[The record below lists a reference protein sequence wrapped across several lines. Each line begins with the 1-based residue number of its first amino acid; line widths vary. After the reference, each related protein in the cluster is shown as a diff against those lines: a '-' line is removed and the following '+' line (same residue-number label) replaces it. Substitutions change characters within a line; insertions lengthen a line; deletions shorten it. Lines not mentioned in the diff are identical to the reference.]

1 MDPAAR
7 RLTLLPLAA
16 ATFFVVS
23 GGPYGLEEIV
33 LGHGYGRTVALL
45 GVLPLLW
52 SLPVALMVGELASA
66 LPRTGGYYVWVRRAL
81 GPFWGLQQ
89 AWLSLSFNVFDLAI
103 YPVLF
108 ATYLAHLWPA
118 LGRTGM
124 GEPGWLLAVGMIAA
138 CTAWNALGVRA
149 VGRGAEAIGALL
161 LAPFAVMVAVAV
173 ASGEAGLDR
182 LRESLL
188 AAPPDSA
195 GSAWVAGLLVA
206 MWNTQGWDGV
216 STVAGEVER
225 PERTYPRAMLL
236 TVVAVTLVYL
246 LPVLAAASTGM
257 PPAQWAAGAWVE
269 VGRRLG
275 GRLLALAIVL
285 GGALSM
291 VGMFTAIL
299 MAWSRLLVAL
309 SQDGWLPATFS
320 RRSRRTG
327 APISALLVG
336 ALFCAA
342 VAGLGLRR
350 LVEIDV
356 LLYGA
361 GLTLEFVALVV
372 LRLREPDLPRPFRV
386 PGGLAGAVA
395 LGLAPTL
402 LLAAAA
408 WQARD
413 EPGMAGLTAVQLAGL
428 AAVAGPIWYLARG
441 RAATAAEPGE
451 R

>member
-1 MDPAAR
+1 
-7 RLTLLPLAA
+7 
-16 ATFFVVS
+16 
-23 GGPYGLEEIV
+23 
-33 LGHGYGRTVALL
+33 
-45 GVLPLLW
+45 
-52 SLPVALMVGELASA
+52 
-66 LPRTGGYYVWVRRAL
+66 
-81 GPFWGLQQ
+81 
-89 AWLSLSFNVFDLAI
+89 
-103 YPVLF
+103 
-108 ATYLAHLWPA
+108 
-118 LGRTGM
+118 
-124 GEPGWLLAVGMIAA
+124 
-138 CTAWNALGVRA
+138 
-149 VGRGAEAIGALL
+149 
-161 LAPFAVMVAVAV
+161 
-173 ASGEAGLDR
+173 
-182 LRESLL
+182 
-188 AAPPDSA
+188 
-195 GSAWVAGLLVA
+195 
-206 MWNTQGWDGV
+206 
-216 STVAGEVER
+216 
-225 PERTYPRAMLL
+225 
-236 TVVAVTLVYL
+236 
-246 LPVLAAASTGM
+246 
-257 PPAQWAAGAWVE
+257 
-269 VGRRLG
+269 
-275 GRLLALAIVL
+275 
-285 GGALSM
+285 
-291 VGMFTAIL
+291 